1 MEQCGGCC
9 SASRPPV
16 AARPPRRIYYARHAR
31 LHVGTRM
38 TRALAMLCAAAVAL
52 AAPQPPPLGQWN
64 ALDSGEAIALDI
76 PYEVYAQSYASSNS
90 ATRAALEQVLGW
102 PVSVQSVALRSSVN
116 TTVVFFDVQLV
127 QAADY
132 TPADISSSYGSSIA
146 MHPRCDVRCNIRSRR
161 NSDLF
166 DSLDAVKRRL
176 KEVIGLPEPVF
187 VERPIREP
195 TKARIVQTLDAA
207 PAPAAVSAAF
217 TVVVNN
223 APWELV
229 QALLAQNATMQ
240 PPSADGRTLTLTF

>member
-1 MEQCGGCC
+1 MMH
-9 SASRPPV
+9 SRD
-16 AARPPRRIYYARHAR
+16 PRLRSMAE
-31 LHVGTRM
+31 
-38 TRALAMLCAAAVAL
+38 
-52 AAPQPPPLGQWN
+52 
-64 ALDSGEAIALDI
+64 EA
-76 PYEVYAQSYASSNS
+76 
-90 ATRAALEQVLGW
+90 RAALVARAPDLFGPTPAPLKMKAVTVAADPCQAAPESARGGRD
-102 PVSVQSVALRSSVN
+102 VSVGTKVQCFRWDFNNRELVVGVDVYRNESAGSREARLIVVRSRHIGVLRNVVRALGETLSG
-116 TTVVFFDVQLV
+116 
-127 QAADY
+127 
-132 TPADISSSYGSSIA
+132 SYGSSIA

-195 TKARIVQTLDAA
+195 TKARIAQTLDAA
-207 PAPAAVSAAF
+207 PAPAAVSATF

-229 QALLAQNATMQ
+229 QALLAQNATLQ